1 MDTDVSNYQDQI
13 YHFKG
18 LWDLPSIC
26 GLKIVKKPNISI
38 VIATDLFDENPG
50 TSITEWNTK
59 LVKEICDNNNINYNE
74 VIYIEHTPNKKTKL
88 SFNQESFYKV
98 KFNIVDDKFDN
109 PKWEE
114 MTKDQVDKLITE

>member
-26 GLKIVKKPNISI
+26 GLKIVKKPNNSI
-38 VIATDLFDENPG
+38 IIATDLFDENPG

-88 SFNQESFYKV
+88 SFNQESFYQV
-98 KFNIVDDKFDN
+98 KFNIIDDKFDN

>member
-1 MDTDVSNYQDQI
+1 MNNYQDQI

-26 GLKIVKKPNISI
+26 GLKIVKKPNNTII
-38 VIATDLFDENPG
+38 IATDLFDENPG

-59 LVKEICDNNNINYNE
+59 LVKELCDKFEINYNE
-74 VIYIEHTPNKKTKL
+74 LIYIEHTPDKKTKL

-98 KFNIVDDKFDN
+98 SFDISDDKFDN
-109 PKWEE
+109 PQWEE
-114 MTKDQVDKLITE
+114 MSKDQVDKLIAE